1 MKIVLNILVCNWFN
15 LDLIFLIVMDNVRF
29 FFLMIDNFFI
39 FLVDI
44 FCSLLYW
51 NKVIVYLWG
60 KEIIIIV
67 IMSL

>member
-51 NKVIVYLWG
+51 NKVIVYLRG